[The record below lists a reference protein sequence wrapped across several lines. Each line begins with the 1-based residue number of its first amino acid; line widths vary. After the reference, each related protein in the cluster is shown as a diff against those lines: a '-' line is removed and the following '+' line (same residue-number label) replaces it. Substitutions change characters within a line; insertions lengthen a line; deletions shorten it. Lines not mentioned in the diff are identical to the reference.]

1 MHHALPARSNS
12 LADALLSDDKL
23 FRRFVELANDVVY
36 AMDLQWQLQYVSPKW
51 SDVFGSDPADVIGKS
66 YVPLIHPDDLPRCEL
81 ALERTVKLGLQQ
93 NDIEYRVRHANG
105 QWQHQSSNIAPL
117 LDAEGQ
123 LIGVLGIGR
132 DMNER
137 KRQQA
142 ALEETHNTLA
152 KANQSLEMANAE
164 LTRHRQHLESIVL
177 ERTHNLAAA
186 RSEAESANAVKTR
199 FMSNVSH
206 EMRTPLQGILG
217 YAEVGKIRSDD
228 ATPDE
233 LASYFDS
240 ILRAG
245 QQMHHLVEG
254 LLTLANKS
262 WDEHAGLSQESRQ
275 EIDVINFA
283 HSMATLARLRA
294 EKLGQQLA
302 VDIQIPTLCMV
313 GDLPRLQQVF
323 NHLLGNAFRYSATGS
338 TTLWRV
344 RGTSLDT
351 KPGISFEIIDQGCG
365 IPESEIKAV
374 FEPFYESSRTA
385 SGAGSTGLGLP
396 LSHCIVARH
405 DGTIA
410 LTNRPEGGLNCQVIL
425 PVLASISTPPLA

>member
-186 RSEAESANAVKTR
+186 RSEAESANAVETR

-217 YAEVGKIRSDD
+217 VSAQLAERGDDGREPDLRVGPGVVVPAELQAVKRLRRRLDD
-228 ATPDE
+228 LAQLRPLRRVPEGDPARPHAPAALARRGARRRRLRRRGARVGRGVPGRVELVRGRAAGRDGRVPE
-233 LASYFDS
+233 LAGPQCLLRGSRRRRALDPLRLRRVCRALRRDRGP
-240 ILRAG
+240 LRAA
-245 QQMHHLVEG
+245 L
-254 LLTLANKS
+254 
-262 WDEHAGLSQESRQ
+262 RQ
-275 EIDVINFA
+275 EA
-283 HSMATLARLRA
+283 LLRH
-294 EKLGQQLA
+294 LSS
-302 VDIQIPTLCMV
+302 D
-313 GDLPRLQQVF
+313 RRSLQ
-323 NHLLGNAFRYSATGS
+323 G
-338 TTLWRV
+338 
-344 RGTSLDT
+344 SLD
-351 KPGISFEIIDQGCG
+351 P
-365 IPESEIKAV
+365 
-374 FEPFYESSRTA
+374 RM
-385 SGAGSTGLGLP
+385 
-396 LSHCIVARH
+396 
-405 DGTIA
+405 
-410 LTNRPEGGLNCQVIL
+410 RP
-425 PVLASISTPPLA
+425 